1 MWFMQLRSPLV
12 LLPEQPEEQQRR
24 LSSLRCLDG
33 RPPLQT
39 DSLPFR
45 RNRFKTSQ
53 TNPPWAL
60 TGKGERLVIVGEYA
74 GCLVVPIIIHHQ
86 LSTHVLNAPG
96 FTTIFTIIYI
106 LVLFI
111 CQLLEISLQCEE
123 VFVCVECFI

>member
-1 MWFMQLRSPLV
+1 MILTILSNDPGGKDEIGVVYKGERSPPV
-12 LLPEQPEEQQRR
+12 LAPEQPEEQQQR
-24 LSSLRCLDG
+24 LPSLCCLDG
-33 RPPLQT
+33 RPPLQI

-86 LSTHVLNAPG
+86 LSTHVLNAPR
-96 FTTIFTIIYI
+96 FTTFLRSY
-106 LVLFI
+106 
-111 CQLLEISLQCEE
+111 SL
-123 VFVCVECFI
+123 

>member
-1 MWFMQLRSPLV
+1 M

-33 RPPLQT
+33 RPPLQI

-74 GCLVVPIIIHHQ
+74 GCLVVPIIIHHW

-96 FTTIFTIIYI
+96 FTIFLRSYI
-106 LVLFI
+106 LLAPFI
-111 CQLLEISLQCEE
+111 CRLLEIGLQCEE
-123 VFVCVECFI
+123 VVVCVECFI